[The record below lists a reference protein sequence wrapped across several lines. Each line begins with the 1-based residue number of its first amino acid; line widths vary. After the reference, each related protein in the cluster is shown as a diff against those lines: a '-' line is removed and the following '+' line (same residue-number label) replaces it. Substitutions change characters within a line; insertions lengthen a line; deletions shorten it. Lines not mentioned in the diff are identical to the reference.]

1 MLANAIPEAP
11 EEPSIPTREKIQHLQ
26 DAMLELRTEMPE
38 AVHHFLPGVYCRE
51 FTMPAGMLVVGKI
64 HKHAHPMMVIKGK
77 AEIITEFGRDLVES
91 GFCAVS
97 PPGAKRVVLALE
109 ETTFMT
115 FHHNPDDTQDL
126 EIIESSHIKD
136 EDFQLEYHKAI
147 QEVLS

>member
-1 MLANAIPEAP
+1 MLAKSNA
-11 EEPSIPTREKIQHLQ
+11 PTKEKIEQLQ
-26 DAMLELRTEMPE
+26 QSMMEIRCDMPE
-38 AVHHFLPGVYCRE
+38 AKHHFIPGVYCRE

-64 HKHAHPMMVIKGK
+64 HRHAHPMMVIKGK
-77 AEIITEFGRDLVES
+77 AEIVTEFGRDLVEG

-115 FHHNPDDTQDL
+115 FHHNPDNEQDL
-126 EIIESSHIKD
+126 ELIELCHIED
-136 EDFQLEYHKAI
+136 ENFQLEYHRAI

>member
-1 MLANAIPEAP
+1 MLAHATPQDDSP
-11 EEPSIPTREKIQHLQ
+11 VGSSTKDKIQQLQ
-26 DAMLELRTEMPE
+26 QTMLEARCDMPE
-38 AVHHFLPGVYCRE
+38 AVHHFLPGIYARE

-77 AEIITEFGRDLVES
+77 AQIITELDNTLVES
-91 GFCAVS
+91 GLCAVS
-97 PPGAKRVVLALE
+97 PPGAKRVVYAFE

-126 EIIESSHIKD
+126 EIIESTHIED
-136 EDFQLEYHKAI
+136 EDFQLKYHSAI